1 MTGTRHRHGAPETTG
16 RVIHAAAGYDWLAWL
31 LLLGRERV
39 FRERLVSLARLEPG
53 QSVLDVGCG
62 TGTLAI
68 AAGRRVGPTGRVHGV
83 DASARMVARARKKAG
98 KAGVDVVF
106 TQGLVERL
114 PYEDRQFDA
123 VLSTL
128 MLHHLPGAARQ
139 ECVREIR
146 RVLRPEGK
154 VLAVDFGA
162 PAGGG
167 KGVLGHLHGHGGV
180 DIRQILELLGAA
192 GFHILESG
200 PVGVK
205 AMNFVLAA
213 A

>member
-1 MTGTRHRHGAPETTG
+1 MTGTRHRHGALETTG

-106 TQGLVERL
+106 TQGVVERL

-128 MLHHLPGAARQ
+128 MLHHLPGAARRQ
-139 ECVREIR
+139 CVREIR

-162 PAGGG
+162 PAGGR

-180 DIRQILELLGAA
+180 DVRQILELLGAA
-192 GFHILESG
+192 GFHIVESG

-205 AMNFVLAA
+205 AMNFVLASA
-213 A
+213 

>member
-1 MTGTRHRHGAPETTG
+1 VTGTRHRHGALETTG

-31 LLLGRERV
+31 LLLGRERA

-53 QSVLDVGCG
+53 QTVLDVGCG

-68 AAGRRVGPTGRVHGV
+68 AASRRVGPTGRVHGV
-83 DASARMVARARKKAG
+83 DASAEMIARARKKAG

-106 TQGLVERL
+106 TQGVVERL

-123 VLSTL
+123 ALSTL
-128 MLHHLPGAARQ
+128 MLHHLPEAARQ
-139 ECVREIR
+139 QCVRQIR
-146 RVLRPEGK
+146 RVLRPGGT

-162 PAGGG
+162 PAGGR

-180 DIRQILELLGAA
+180 DVREILELLDAA
-192 GFHILESG
+192 GFHIVEGG

>member
-1 MTGTRHRHGAPETTG
+1 
-16 RVIHAAAGYDWLAWL
+16 
-31 LLLGRERV
+31 
-39 FRERLVSLARLEPG
+39 VSLARLEPG
-53 QSVLDVGCG
+53 QTVLDVGCG

-68 AAGRRVGPTGRVHGV
+68 AASRRVGPTGRVHGV
-83 DASARMVARARKKAG
+83 DASAEMIARARKKAG

-106 TQGLVERL
+106 TQGVVERL

-123 VLSTL
+123 ALSTL
-128 MLHHLPGAARQ
+128 MLHHLPEAARQ
-139 ECVREIR
+139 QCVRQIR
-146 RVLRPEGK
+146 RVLRPGGT

-162 PAGGG
+162 PAGGR

-180 DIRQILELLGAA
+180 DVREILELLDAA
-192 GFHILESG
+192 GFHIVEGG